1 MKLSSIQLEQINRY
15 LDKMELVHLDLRN
28 EVVDHMATSIE
39 KSMLKGISFDD
50 AFEETSKNWH
60 PELKS
65 HQSFW
70 LGLLW
75 IGPKLLIDKVVAKTK
90 EMYMHAALIT
100 LVFLALFFVLKNDI
114 SLSVLNIIDP
124 IIGIVYLVLFVIL
137 MFLSYKIKATR
148 YKTSFSFLFKI
159 HAIGFSF
166 ILVLYNPIITNFFSV
181 NKDNSLNLVAVAVH
195 VFAMAFC
202 YSFLG
207 FYKNHKSNNDFILS

>member
-1 MKLSSIQLEQINRY
+1 MKLSSTQLEQINRY

-28 EVVDHMATSIE
+28 EVVDHMATTIE

-50 AFEETSKNWH
+50 AFKETSKNWY

-65 HQSFW
+65 HQSYW

-75 IGPKLLIDKVVAKTK
+75 IGPKLLIDKVVVKTK
-90 EMYMHAALIT
+90 EIYLKSTLMT
-100 LVFLALFFVLKNDI
+100 LVFLGLFFVLKNYISSDI
-114 SLSVLNIIDP
+114 LNVLDAV
-124 IIGIVYLVLFVIL
+124 IGTSYLVLFAIL
-137 MFLSYKIKATR
+137 IFFNYKIKATR

-166 ILVLYNPIITNFFSV
+166 ILVLYNPFFTNILSV
-181 NKDNSLNLVAVAVH
+181 NKDNSLNLIAITMH
-195 VFAMAFC
+195 VFVIVFC

-207 FYKNHKSNNDFILS
+207 FYKSHKHNSGFILS